1 MQKVA
6 TDQNWHSQFCPS
18 AHGQGPKFFY
28 KIFLFYFVISVLS
41 FILQALIF
49 WKWLRKHDKSL
60 LFWLSAEIFFWDI
73 NFALMEWK
81 KIWAQ
86 TDEGRQTNKRIYCPE
101 ATTLPLHILVGD
113 NFYAHF

>member
-49 WKWLRKHDKSL
+49 
-60 LFWLSAEIFFWDI
+60 
-73 NFALMEWK
+73 
-81 KIWAQ
+81 
-86 TDEGRQTNKRIYCPE
+86 
-101 ATTLPLHILVGD
+101 
-113 NFYAHF
+113 